1 MRNTMLGFVWFVF
14 CGPMGCSDSTDDTHV
29 GSRDC
34 KVIAAASPDPATGE
48 ACTKCQNNACGTVG
62 CERFPCVDN
71 VIVVQGCNEDAD
83 CSGLPDAH
91 FCGKYSAPDKV
102 CVNQDDV

>member
-1 MRNTMLGFVWFVF
+1 MRHTLLGLIFIAL
-14 CGPMGCSDSTDDTHV
+14 CGHAGCSDSSDDTHV

-48 ACTKCQNNACGTVG
+48 ACAKCQNTACGTLG
-62 CERFPCVDN
+62 CELFPCIDN
-71 VIVVQGCNEDAD
+71 TIVVQGCNDDAD
-83 CSGLPDAH
+83 CSGLPNAP
-91 FCGKYSAPDKV
+91 FCGKHSAPDKV